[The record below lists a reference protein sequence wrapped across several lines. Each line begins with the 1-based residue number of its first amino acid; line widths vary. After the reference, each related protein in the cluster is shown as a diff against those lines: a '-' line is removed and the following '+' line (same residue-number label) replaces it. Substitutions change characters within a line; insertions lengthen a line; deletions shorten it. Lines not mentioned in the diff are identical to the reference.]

1 MSTPKRAPLY
11 LIRALAVRGA
21 VLTGDIHCCLTGL
34 LGLDDGGLGGPGGDE
49 VELEA
54 LEDDLK
60 FLAGDELDVHP
71 LDIVGGEQV
80 GTRRSPGID
89 LEAEGTQI
97 AEIHLLTGFQTSSMH
112 SVVAMSTAETS
123 AWCTVHLLAIRVDSS
138 FRLSSPLV
146 CALA

>member
-1 MSTPKRAPLY
+1 M
-11 LIRALAVRGA
+11 
-21 VLTGDIHCCLTGL
+21 IHCCLTGL

-89 LEAEGTQI
+89 LEAEGAQI
-97 AEIHLLTGFQTSSMH
+97 AEIHLLASFQTFQHALGGGDEHGRNVSL
-112 SVVAMSTAETS
+112 
-123 AWCTVHLLAIRVDSS
+123 VHRT
-138 FRLSSPLV
+138 FTRYQGR
-146 CALA
+146 

>member
-1 MSTPKRAPLY
+1 MSYRPS
-11 LIRALAVRGA
+11 
-21 VLTGDIHCCLTGL
+21 
-34 LGLDDGGLGGPGGDE
+34 GLDDGGLGGPGGDE

-80 GTRRSPGID
+80 GTWRSPGID

-97 AEIHLLTGFQTSSMH
+97 AEIHLLSLLEASSRF
-112 SVVAMSTAETS
+112 STVEINTATTS
-123 AWCTVHLLAIRVDSS
+123 ARLTVVCLDIR
-138 FRLSSPLV
+138 RLSCLSDSSPLI
-146 CALA
+146 CAVAYAFAGSSFFKGLGRRATL

>member
-21 VLTGDIHCCLTGL
+21 VLTGDIHRCLTGL

-97 AEIHLLTGFQTSSMH
+97 AEIHLLTGFQTFQH
-112 SVVAMSTAETS
+112 ALGGGDEHGRNVGL
-123 AWCTVHLLAIRVDSS
+123 VH
-138 FRLSSPLV
+138 
-146 CALA
+146 CAFTRYQGR

>member
-11 LIRALAVRGA
+11 LIRALGVRGA
-21 VLTGDIHCCLTGL
+21 VLNGDIHCCLTGL

-80 GTRRSPGID
+80 GTWRSPGID

-97 AEIHLLTGFQTSSMH
+97 AEIHLLTGFQTFQH
-112 SVVAMSTAETS
+112 ALGGGDEHGRNVGL
-123 AWCTVHLLAIRVDSS
+123 VH
-138 FRLSSPLV
+138 
-146 CALA
+146 CAFTRYQGR

>member
-11 LIRALAVRGA
+11 LIRALGVRGA
-21 VLTGDIHCCLTGL
+21 VLTGDIHRCLTGL

-80 GTRRSPGID
+80 GTWRSPGID

-97 AEIHLLTGFQTSSMH
+97 AEIHLLTGFQDLPAYTR
-112 SVVAMSTAETS
+112 
-123 AWCTVHLLAIRVDSS
+123 WWR
-138 FRLSSPLV
+138 
-146 CALA
+146 